1 MKAIQVTQFGGP
13 EKLVYTDVEDVV
25 AGKGEVCVRLY
36 AAGVNPADVYTL
48 TGTYAYY
55 PSVALYPRGRRCR
68 DSGGDWRRSHK
79 CTCW

>member
-36 AAGVNPADVYTL
+36 AAVL
-48 TGTYAYY
+48 IRLM
-55 PSVALYPRGRRCR
+55 SI
-68 DSGGDWRRSHK
+68 H
-79 CTCW
+79 

>member
-36 AAGVNPADVYTL
+36 AAGVNPADAYTL
-48 TGTYAYY
+48 TGTYANG
-55 PSVALYPRGRRCR
+55 PTRCHIPQ
-68 DSGGDWRRSHK
+68 G
-79 CTCW
+79 